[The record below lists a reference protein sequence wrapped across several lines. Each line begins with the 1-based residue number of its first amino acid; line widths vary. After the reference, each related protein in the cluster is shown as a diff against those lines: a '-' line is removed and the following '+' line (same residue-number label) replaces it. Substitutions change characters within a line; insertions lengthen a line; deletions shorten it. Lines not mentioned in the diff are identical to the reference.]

1 MDANIG
7 KRNQLFIYATIG
19 ILLKGLNGKRALTLL
34 YSKSY
39 PIAAMKEIQ
48 KDKLKLKIPISRLRR
63 QMLFSFLLFAQA
75 ELGNH

>member
-34 YSKSY
+34 YSKCY
-39 PIAAMKEIQ
+39 PIAAMKEI
-48 KDKLKLKIPISRLRR
+48 
-63 QMLFSFLLFAQA
+63 
-75 ELGNH
+75 